1 VGESF
6 QAVAGWLSLYG
17 YPILFLVVF
26 AESAGLPVPG
36 ETAVLTASVLA
47 GRPDSPLK
55 LGWVIVLAVVAAV
68 LGDNL
73 GFEIGRRWARE
84 RLAQGKRFLFLTP
97 KALQVVEG
105 YFDRYGTLTV
115 FFSRFVAGLRVVC
128 ALAAGTSR
136 MAWMRF
142 FLANV
147 GGAIAWAVAMSL
159 LGFFFGQS
167 LELLHKWLGRG
178 ALILLAFIV
187 VLVGLPYLWR
197 HARRLP
203 PDTWDRLLRSRIW
216 EGLVAAA
223 LVVLCLTVLVALGE
237 RHRGESA
244 EDEAVE
250 RWVAAQHAP
259 LWNAVATAGSY
270 LGSLTVL
277 VPLAVIVAAWA
288 WRSGRP
294 WREPV
299 AVLGA
304 LAVSEGVGLV
314 LWGLLRHKGIEPVR
328 SPAWPFGFAGLGPLR
343 GAAVY
348 GIIASVLRR
357 RFPAWGI
364 ALGAVAFFL
373 AVLIGFSVVWT
384 REQFLSDVL
393 VEYATGG
400 LVLYAGLWW
409 LEAYGV
415 GPRPIPVRAAASG
428 TPAADGENP

>member
-1 VGESF
+1 
-6 QAVAGWLSLYG
+6 
-17 YPILFLVVF
+17 
-26 AESAGLPVPG
+26 
-36 ETAVLTASVLA
+36 
-47 GRPDSPLK
+47 
-55 LGWVIVLAVVAAV
+55 
-68 LGDNL
+68 
-73 GFEIGRRWARE
+73 
-84 RLAQGKRFLFLTP
+84 
-97 KALQVVEG
+97 
-105 YFDRYGTLTV
+105 
-115 FFSRFVAGLRVVC
+115 
-128 ALAAGTSR
+128 
-136 MAWMRF
+136 MRF